1 MGKCLV
7 TKLQGIVNNS
17 SLPILGKMN
26 VEVSRVSNPKTE
38 TQVFYVMFSEDE
50 DIKIIGDGYFT
61 DTTLQQNL
69 GKTKR
74 IPANVNLQ
82 IAVSNGN
89 FYVQIP
95 KYGIKS
101 IASVTSNIG
110 FDIDDL
116 QCNKDS
122 LTYLKIQ
129 ENQRDINIQYLK
141 EFTHIETLSLA
152 NCAHVNGDIS
162 SLAGMTGLKYLDLY
176 KTQCSGDISNL
187 TGMTGLKYLSIG
199 DTRVSGDISSLAGM
213 TELTT
218 LSLFNTQ
225 CSGDIS
231 SLAGLKKL
239 ETLTYA
245 NTNIVTDIAKLSGLS
260 NLRTLRLEGKNSSGD
275 LSKAPANIYGIFGN
289 GNFTWDTER
298 PSGSTIFGMSTP
310 KLKDNVDKMLINLAK
325 CTKSDS
331 SPSDTSNFVISVYGT
346 RTSASDSAV
355 QTLQSKG
362 YTVSI
367 IPAQ

>member
-26 VEVSRVSNPKTE
+26 VEVSRVSHPKTE
-38 TQVFYVMFSEDE
+38 TQVFYVMFSEDV

-74 IPANVNLQ
+74 ISANVNQQ
-82 IAVSNGN
+82 ITVSNGN

-95 KYGIKS
+95 KYGIKQ

-110 FDIDDL
+110 FDIEDL

-122 LTYLKIQ
+122 LTYLKLQ
-129 ENQRDINIQYLK
+129 ESQRDINIQYLK
-141 EFTHIETLSLA
+141 EFTHIETLSLSGCVHA
-152 NCAHVNGDIS
+152 NGDIS
-162 SLAGMTGLKYLDLY
+162 NLAGMTGLKYL
-176 KTQCSGDISNL
+176 SS
-187 TGMTGLKYLSIG
+187 G
-199 DTRVSGDISSLAGM
+199 DTRVSGDISNLAGM

-218 LSLFNTQ
+218 LSLFQTQ

-231 SLAGLKKL
+231 SLAGLQKL
-239 ETLTYA
+239 ETAIYTS
-245 NTNIVTDIAKLSGLS
+245 TNIVTDIAKLSGMS

-310 KLKDNVDKMLINLAK
+310 TLKDNVDKMLINLAK
-325 CTKSDS
+325 CTKSNS
-331 SPSDTSNFVISVYGT
+331 SSSDTSNFVINVFGT
-346 RTSASDSAV
+346 RTSASDAAV

-367 IPAQ
+367 TPA